1 MTHPALSRTSLH
13 AAVAAASLAWLF
25 TAASVMAA
33 VFVVLDRTSGPAGAR
48 VTGTTAG
55 HGAFARQV
63 DPLATYLVASAAAD
77 HVTSPDDARLVD
89 IGRLAVDADGNG
101 RIAFVVPRLDPGPYV
116 VMVHCPSCAAFS
128 FGRTMLPVADFRV
141 IPSAPYTDTG
151 PSDLPRLPVPGAL
164 GIVLI
169 AAVIGV
175 IALHRR
181 LAH

>member
-33 VFVVLDRTSGPAGAR
+33 LFVVLDRTSAPAGAR

-116 VMVHCPSCAAFS
+116 IMVHCPSCAAFS

-141 IPSAPYTDTG
+141 TPSAPYTDTG

-164 GIVLI
+164 GMVLI

-175 IALHRR
+175 IALNRR
-181 LAH
+181 LAY

>member
-33 VFVVLDRTSGPAGAR
+33 LFVVLDRTSAPAGAR

-77 HVTSPDDARLVD
+77 QVTSADDARLVD

-116 VMVHCPSCAAFS
+116 IMVHCPSCAAFS

-141 IPSAPYTDTG
+141 TPSAPYTDTG

-164 GIVLI
+164 GMVLI